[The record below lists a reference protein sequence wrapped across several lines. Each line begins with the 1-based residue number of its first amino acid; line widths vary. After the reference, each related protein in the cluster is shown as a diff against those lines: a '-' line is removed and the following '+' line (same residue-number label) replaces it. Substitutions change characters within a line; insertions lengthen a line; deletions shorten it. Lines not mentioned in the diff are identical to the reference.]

1 MMDAQTLLSDAQ
13 ALTATAVSTNSYDKG
28 AAGNDIAN
36 GQPLGIEITVDVA
49 ADFTSANETYVF
61 SRPGV
66 ADKKPTFNSSVYSK
80 TAKGTNGVNFKTDFE
95 DFVTGAA
102 EFRWREKT
110 FYSGRHQIA
119 YTVGPGAWVQVR
131 PASDLSGRMD
141 LDRVPAMM
149 GN

>member
-1 MMDAQTLLSDAQ
+1 M
-13 ALTATAVSTNSYDKG
+13 
-28 AAGNDIAN
+28 
-36 GQPLGIEITVDVA
+36 
-49 ADFTSANETYVF
+49 
-61 SRPGV
+61 
-66 ADKKPTFNSSVYSK
+66 
-80 TAKGTNGVNFKTDFE
+80 
-95 DFVTGAA
+95 TGAA